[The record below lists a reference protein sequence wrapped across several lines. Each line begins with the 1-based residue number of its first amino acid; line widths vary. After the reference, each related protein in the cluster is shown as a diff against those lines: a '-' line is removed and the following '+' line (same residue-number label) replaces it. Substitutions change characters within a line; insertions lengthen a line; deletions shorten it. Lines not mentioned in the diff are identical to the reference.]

1 MWLAVS
7 RAGKNA
13 AKPPPNIRL
22 KAVLPRD
29 FNEKLAIT
37 V

>member
-1 MWLAVS
+1 VAS
-7 RAGKNA
+7 RQPGWKKYAP
-13 AKPPPNIRL
+13 KPPPNIRL
-22 KAVLPRD
+22 KAALPRD